1 MADSTA
7 GACMFDD
14 CFTEAGS
21 GFITKGDGMAD
32 RVEVCMCEKC
42 GNEAE
47 MTVTCQWIE
56 AQTSSGETRRKQ
68 RETRT
73 CKVCGNEAD
82 LIIDFD

>member
-1 MADSTA
+1 LFYTGKLGSSSKLKKETA
-7 GACMFDD
+7 
-14 CFTEAGS
+14 
-21 GFITKGDGMAD
+21 MAD

-47 MTVTCQWIE
+47 MTISCQWVDVH
-56 AQTSSGETRRKQ
+56 AASGETQKKQ

-82 LIIDFD
+82 MIIDFD